1 MARGIRGERR
11 LRFGWVS
18 VGDRLSEHFE
28 IRNISFL
35 PALWVEVADS
45 SNVPGYKPAVV
56 RSLDAQSTDQWR
68 QSAICLKRG
77 QYGLGSWGLLCGD
90 PFGIFQVTINY
101 SATDEVIIHPPIHA
115 KIPVKLPAGQSS
127 GRVRA
132 RERSWLASIN
142 AAGVRDYQAQ
152 DPWRWIHWPTSARH
166 NSLFVRQFDMDAAGD
181 IWLLLDLQAKVQL
194 GLGADSTEEHA
205 VLLAAALVANS
216 LNQQRPIG
224 LATYGRT
231 PQLIPPSL
239 GQKQEWQLLRALA
252 LVQADGEFDLGLAL
266 RDLGQVAR
274 RGSAVL
280 VVTPSDHED
289 WLPDLLHLTQRGIRS
304 NVVLLDRNSFSG
316 GQDHSST
323 EALRE
328 AVRRLGVNCFV
339 VKQGEIGQP
348 IDEQERRGFWEFRVT
363 GTGRVVTIRS
373 PFDQ

>member
-1 MARGIRGERR
+1 MARGIRAERR

-77 QYGLGSWGLLCGD
+77 QYRLGPWALLCGD